1 MPSRKGQVMVMGG
14 GNNVESA
21 YMSQV
26 VGVGNTVKG
35 NQAKNDK
42 NEWVTDTSKT
52 AIKDYDSEKSSQY
65 NYVDG
70 FQNELTNGKHDYIIG
85 SNNKVSGDSPDKN
98 QSNIVFGDNHEL
110 TDQKNN
116 VMSAPRAA

>member
-1 MPSRKGQVMVMGG
+1 MVMGS

-85 SNNKVSGDSPDKN
+85 SNNKVSGDSTDKN
-98 QSNIVFGDNHEL
+98 
-110 TDQKNN
+110 
-116 VMSAPRAA
+116 